1 MSIKR
6 QKSSFRLFTMAN
18 VEDWLGKKLGGKVIR
33 LATVNDGIV
42 YIDNANEQL
51 RILFPKVAIDVKDP
65 SIILGLVLD
74 KEKGWFLC
82 TFKYKKNAIKNG
94 VLKSIIR
101 ELGYAEKYPITS
113 LLYNTLRNNT
123 NVDSIKDVKYSID
136 LLLKWTFKIP
146 TRLS

>member
-65 SIILGLVLD
+65 SIILGIVD
-74 KEKGWFLC
+74 V
-82 TFKYKKNAIKNG
+82 Y
-94 VLKSIIR
+94 
-101 ELGYAEKYPITS
+101 
-113 LLYNTLRNNT
+113 
-123 NVDSIKDVKYSID
+123 DSIVYCCQSYN
-136 LLLKWTFKIP
+136 LA
-146 TRLS
+146 S